1 VIPSHLTPR
10 HPRPRP
16 TRDAFT
22 LIEVILAIGLATA
35 LLLIALTFYQ
45 QAANLRTQI
54 LRSSQDLSAIRLT
67 LDQIAFDLRAAT
79 PVPSVS
85 FIGGPNSVEF
95 ARMAP
100 PSTKPYSTNG
110 IFAAPSLQRL
120 TINAL
125 VSQTGTNLSVR
136 GLSRTESPLF
146 RAPAPDSFRSS
157 QSTNSL
163 PDPPSNPAST
173 STNSPPEPQNRPFTE
188 AIHFL
193 NFRYWNGASW
203 QDSWFASAPPPG
215 VEITLGADPLPDD
228 ATPETYPYE
237 RFRRVVL
244 IPSGRA
250 ADPTLTDTNA
260 EPFDVPPPSLNP

>member
-1 VIPSHLTPR
+1 MIPPRLPSRHHRLTQAQA
-10 HPRPRP
+10 
-16 TRDAFT
+16 AFT

-35 LLLIALTFYQ
+35 LLLVALTFYQ

-54 LRSSQDLSAIRLT
+54 LRASQDLSAIRLT

-100 PSTKPYSTNG
+100 PSNKPHSTNG

-125 VSQTGTNLSVR
+125 VSQNGTNLSVR
-136 GLSRTESPLF
+136 GLARTESPLF
-146 RAPAPDSFRSS
+146 RPPSPDSL
-157 QSTNSL
+157 QS
-163 PDPPSNPAST
+163 
-173 STNSPPEPQNRPFTE
+173 SPPEPQNRPFTE

-193 NFRYWNGASW
+193 NFRYWNGSSW

-215 VEITLGADPLPDD
+215 IEITLGADPIPDD
-228 ATPETYPYE
+228 ATPENYPYE
-237 RFRRVVL
+237 RFRRVIL

-250 ADPTLTDTNA
+250 ADTTLPDTNA

>member
-1 VIPSHLTPR
+1 VIPQRLPSRHLRLTQAQA
-10 HPRPRP
+10 
-16 TRDAFT
+16 AFT

-35 LLLIALTFYQ
+35 LLLVALTFYQ

-54 LRSSQDLSAIRLT
+54 LRASQDLSAIRLT

-100 PSTKPYSTNG
+100 PSTKPNSTNG

-120 TINAL
+120 TITAL
-125 VSQTGTNLSVR
+125 VSQNGTNLSVR
-136 GLSRTESPLF
+136 GLARTESPLF
-146 RAPAPDSFRSS
+146 RPPSPDPL

-163 PDPPSNPAST
+163 PAPPSNPAST
-173 STNSPPEPQNRPFTE
+173 ATNSPPEPQNRPFTE

-193 NFRYWNGASW
+193 NFRYWNGSSW

-215 VEITLGADPLPDD
+215 IEITLGADPIPDD
-228 ATPETYPYE
+228 ATPENYPYE

-250 ADPTLTDTNA
+250 ADTTLSDTNA

>member
-1 VIPSHLTPR
+1 VIPPRLPSRHHRLTQAQA
-10 HPRPRP
+10 
-16 TRDAFT
+16 AFT

-35 LLLIALTFYQ
+35 LLLVALTFYQ

-54 LRSSQDLSAIRLT
+54 LRASQDLSAIRLT

-100 PSTKPYSTNG
+100 PSNKPHSTNG

-125 VSQTGTNLSVR
+125 VSQNGTNLSVR
-136 GLSRTESPLF
+136 GLARTESPLF
-146 RAPAPDSFRSS
+146 RPPSPDSL

-163 PDPPSNPAST
+163 PAPPSNPAST
-173 STNSPPEPQNRPFTE
+173 ATNSPPEPQNRPFTE

-193 NFRYWNGASW
+193 NFRYWNGSSW

-215 VEITLGADPLPDD
+215 IEITLGADPIPDD
-228 ATPETYPYE
+228 ATPENYPYE

-250 ADPTLTDTNA
+250 ADTTLSDTNA

>member
-1 VIPSHLTPR
+1 MKTSR
-10 HPRPRP
+10 HPHSQR
-16 TRDAFT
+16 AFT

-100 PSTKPYSTNG
+100 PSTKPLSTNG

-120 TINAL
+120 TISAL
-125 VSQTGTNLSVR
+125 VSQNGTNLSVR

-146 RAPAPDSFRSS
+146 RSPTPDPL

-163 PDPPSNPAST
+163 LFPPSNPTPSP
-173 STNSPPEPQNRPFTE
+173 TNSVPEPQNRPFTE

-193 NFRYWNGASW
+193 NFRYWNGSSW

-228 ATPETYPYE
+228 ATPDTYPYE

-250 ADPTLTDTNA
+250 ADPTLSDTNA
-260 EPFDVPPPSLNP
+260 EPFDVPAPSLNP

>member
-1 VIPSHLTPR
+1 MKTSR
-10 HPRPRP
+10 HHRSQG
-16 TRDAFT
+16 AFT

-100 PSTKPYSTNG
+100 PSSKPHSTNG
-110 IFAAPSLQRL
+110 IFASPSLQRL

-125 VSQTGTNLSVR
+125 VSQNGTNLSVR
-136 GLSRTESPLF
+136 GLSRTESPLL
-146 RAPAPDSFRSS
+146 RPPTLDPL

-163 PDPPSNPAST
+163 LLPPPSPTPAP
-173 STNSPPEPQNRPFTE
+173 TNSLPEPQNRPFTE

-193 NFRYWNGASW
+193 NFRYWNGSSW

-215 VEITLGADPLPDD
+215 IEITLGADPIPDD

-250 ADPTLTDTNA
+250 ADPTLSDTNA
-260 EPFDVPPPSLNP
+260 QRFDVPPPSLNP